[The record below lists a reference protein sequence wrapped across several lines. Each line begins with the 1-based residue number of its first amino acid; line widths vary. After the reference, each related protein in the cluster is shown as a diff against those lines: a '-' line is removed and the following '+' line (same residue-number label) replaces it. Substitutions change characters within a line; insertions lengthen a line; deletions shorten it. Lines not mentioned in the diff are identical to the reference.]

1 MWRGEKGRRRKRGKG
16 RKGEENRER
25 ERGGGREGEGERIR
39 KFYQELLER
48 KRREPHVAK
57 NSCFL
62 ADHFSIVR

>member
-1 MWRGEKGRRRKRGKG
+1 M
-16 RKGEENRER
+16 
-25 ERGGGREGEGERIR
+25 EGEGGRGESNSTCSFSWIQ